1 MFQFQ
6 CVTWKLEKALANFPH
21 DDFDITE
28 EVKEQ
33 VDLVTAQLRR
43 ATEKYGGPLNSI
55 LLHRAFSQPLDK
67 EVDPFQPSIIDHEV
81 SRKVEGLDEVCET
94 KESPIRDSST
104 LSEICVPKG
113 LDCARNNSLP
123 CKNREENKKP
133 DNLVIPDDFL
143 CPISLELM
151 RDPVI
156 VATGQTYERSY
167 IQRWIDCGNR
177 TCPKTQQKLHHLT
190 LTPNYVLR
198 SLISQWC
205 LKHKV
210 LHPTPPDPHTDDL
223 FSIFQTLVH
232 RISSSSPEECRK
244 ALSEIRSFSKTN
256 TDNRILL
263 AEAGAIPILVNL
275 LSSDNSQIQENAV
288 TCILNLSIYEN
299 NKRLIMLANAI
310 PSIVQLLRSG
320 KSMEA
325 RENAAATLFSLS
337 FADENKI
344 IIGASGA
351 ISALVNLLEKGSSRG
366 KKDAATALFN
376 LCIYHGNKGRA
387 VRAGIIN
394 GLMKMLTGSCMV
406 DEALAILSVLAGHPE
421 AKMGIV
427 KANMMPVLVSLLR
440 TGLPR
445 GKENAAAVL
454 FSLCKRD
461 SANLACL
468 SRLGGM
474 VALMELEENGTER
487 AKRKALSLLED
498 LRRFQKRSELR
509 IDLRLSGLPQSQ
521 TDVTTVRTDFTSGT
535 PTFLSGS
542 NSGPYT
548 TDSIFYSPTPVR
560 VTNRHRELEKLT
572 SSWAEF
578 NSTILTRR
586 RVRSTSK
593 QSTSSHRDTDTT
605 DLSHWGPNSPSG
617 RPHEMTPNTDM
628 GSDFIDLT
636 SQSTDKIADFIG
648 CLTTDFMKA
657 KSTSYQNIVDLNIS
671 ARHKPDFIFY
681 NQPTSVVEADPT
693 STSLAD
699 LKLGPTSP
707 LPTSTPTVNPNLL
720 FLTSPQ
726 N

>member
-1 MFQFQ
+1 MAAGEDITEALRLVRDVVRISGSGFSGLFKKDCSDLARRVSLLAHLLEEIRDSKKAQEKCEVGSSSLSGSCLSNLILALKAAKSLVVAANDFDSTDFSSRLQDVATKKIMFQFQ

-33 VDLVTAQLRR
+33 VDLATAQLRR

-55 LLHRAFSQPLDK
+55 LLHRAISQPLDK
-67 EVDPFQPSIIDHEV
+67 EIDPFQPSNIDDEV
-81 SRKVEGLDEVCET
+81 NRKLEGFALDEVCET
-94 KESPIRDSST
+94 KESLIRDSSA
-104 LSEICVPKG
+104 LSEICCVTKD
-113 LDCARNNSLP
+113 LDCARNNSLS

-167 IQRWIDCGNR
+167 IQRWIDCGNT
-177 TCPKTQQKLHHLT
+177 TCPKTQQKLHHFT

-205 LKHKV
+205 LKHKL
-210 LHPTPPDPHTDDL
+210 LHPTPLHPHTHDL
-223 FSIFQTLVH
+223 FFTFQTLIH
-232 RISSSSPEECRK
+232 QISTSSPKERRE
-244 ALSEIRSFSKTN
+244 ALSEIRSLSKTN

-263 AEAGAIPILVNL
+263 AEAGAIPILVSL
-275 LSSDNSQIQENAV
+275 LTSDDSFIQENAV

-299 NKRLIMLANAI
+299 NKMLIMQANAI

-320 KSMEA
+320 KSTEA

-337 FADENKI
+337 YADENKI

-351 ISALVNLLEKGSSRG
+351 ISALVDLLEKGSSRG

-394 GLMKMLTGSCMV
+394 GLMKMLTGSGMV
-406 DEALAILSVLAGHPE
+406 DEALALLSVLVGHPE
-421 AKMGIV
+421 AKTGIR
-427 KANMMPVLVSLLR
+427 KANMMPVLVGLVK

-454 FSLCKRD
+454 FCLCKRD

-468 SRLGGM
+468 SGLGGM
-474 VALMELEENGTER
+474 VALMELAENGTER

-498 LRRFQKRSELR
+498 LRRFQKRS
-509 IDLRLSGLPQSQ
+509 G
-521 TDVTTVRTDFTSGT
+521 
-535 PTFLSGS
+535 
-542 NSGPYT
+542 
-548 TDSIFYSPTPVR
+548 
-560 VTNRHRELEKLT
+560 
-572 SSWAEF
+572 
-578 NSTILTRR
+578 
-586 RVRSTSK
+586 
-593 QSTSSHRDTDTT
+593 
-605 DLSHWGPNSPSG
+605 
-617 RPHEMTPNTDM
+617 
-628 GSDFIDLT
+628 
-636 SQSTDKIADFIG
+636 
-648 CLTTDFMKA
+648 
-657 KSTSYQNIVDLNIS
+657 
-671 ARHKPDFIFY
+671 
-681 NQPTSVVEADPT
+681 
-693 STSLAD
+693 
-699 LKLGPTSP
+699 
-707 LPTSTPTVNPNLL
+707 
-720 FLTSPQ
+720 
-726 N
+726 